1 MEPAGDGRMAA
12 SSSWRQTVAGARA
25 ARPALPSQSEP
36 IRTRMCKVV
45 PICFAARVVF
55 SPREQVHDFSNNA
68 SNLIMA
74 VIHLLSI
81 CSALS
86 VPDSVDF
93 AEELAGEALEI

>member
-1 MEPAGDGRMAA
+1 MF
-12 SSSWRQTVAGARA
+12 S
-25 ARPALPSQSEP
+25 LPQCRDS
-36 IRTRMCKVV
+36 MCKVA

-74 VIHLLSI
+74 VIHLSSI

>member
-1 MEPAGDGRMAA
+1 MFSLPQCRDG
-12 SSSWRQTVAGARA
+12 
-25 ARPALPSQSEP
+25 
-36 IRTRMCKVV
+36 MCKVV
-45 PICFAARVVF
+45 PIHCAARVVF

-86 VPDSVDF
+86 VPDFVGF
-93 AEELAGEALEI
+93 AEELAREALEIFDCCESTDPRQWIHIKFQSTGSA